1 MVPRMKRARD
11 GLNLR
16 FAWQFL
22 GLGLGLSLAA
32 CLQPA
37 QDYPTPPSLLAASG
51 AESRVTL
58 LHFSDYHS
66 HAVPFFSEHSPDQAG
81 IARAVAY
88 AKNLRA
94 TAKNVLVLGGGD
106 LLNLGTPAWSDKYYK
121 SCTDWTWWNDIV
133 SVMAFGNHD
142 ADYGWDA
149 FATCRS
155 RATYPILS
163 GNLVDGGGNL
173 ILGDAGRPYVVR
185 QVGDVR
191 IGVFALAG
199 PDFARLVKASNLP
212 AGAQFTDGMA
222 AAKKIVATLRE
233 QERVQAVVFI
243 GHQDRDTDFAMAA
256 AVPGIDVILGTHS
269 HYKGPLQQIPG
280 TSTWFISPYQ
290 YLNYLSQ
297 VSLTFRGGSLLRV
310 EGQLVRMDSAQSS
323 DPQLAWEVGRMQQ
336 TLEADPVYAERFRR
350 IGDAA
355 VELDLEG
362 IETSDSVLGNFAL
375 DALRTAPVVRA
386 HALFTTA
393 SSFRASI
400 PPGPIRLEDYLTALP
415 YKNRVLTFQLTG
427 AQLQAVIDYAASKRG
442 SDNFGVSS
450 GLRYRVSKAAPAGPA
465 RDVQVVRDPAAVT
478 PVYDPLVPS
487 ATYTV
492 AATDFVALVAGG
504 YSDLFKVAT
513 PTDTGAIV
521 NDLLIDYIRK
531 NSPVRGARDG
541 RVQVGD

>member
-1 MVPRMKRARD
+1 MVPRMKRVPGTFCMV
-11 GLNLR
+11 GLLLPL
-16 FAWQFL
+16 L
-22 GLGLGLSLAA
+22 G

-37 QDYPTPPSLLAASG
+37 QDFPTPPSLLSG
-51 AESRVTL
+51 SAESRVTL

-66 HAVPFFSEHSPDQAG
+66 HAVPYFSEHSPDQAG

-88 AKNLRA
+88 AKSLRA

-106 LLNLGTPAWSDKYYK
+106 MLNLGTPAWSDKYYK
-121 SCTDWTWWNDIV
+121 TCTDWTWWNDIV

-149 FATCRS
+149 FAACRAK
-155 RATYPILS
+155 ATYPILS
-163 GNLVDGGGNL
+163 GNLLDAGGNP
-173 ILGDAGRPYVVR
+173 ILTDGGRPYVVR

-191 IGVFALAG
+191 IGIFALSG
-199 PDFARLVKASNLP
+199 PDFPRLVKATNLP
-212 AGAQFTDGMA
+212 AGAQFSDGMA

-243 GHQDRDTDFAMAA
+243 GHQDRETDFAMAA

-280 TSTWFISPYQ
+280 TTTWFISPFQ

-310 EGQLVRMDSAQSS
+310 EGSLVRMDSKQSS
-323 DPQLAWEVGRMQQ
+323 DPQLVWEVGRMQGS
-336 TLEADPVYAERFRR
+336 LESDPVYADRFAR
-350 IGDAA
+350 IGEAA
-355 VELDLEG
+355 VELDVEG
-362 IETSDSVLGNFAL
+362 IDTGESVLGNFAL
-375 DALRTAPVVRA
+375 DALRTAPAVRA
-386 HALFTTA
+386 HAIFTTA

-400 PPGPIRLEDYLTALP
+400 PPGPIRMEDYLTALP

-427 AQLQAVIDYAASKRG
+427 AQLQAVLDYAVSKRG
-442 SDNFGVSS
+442 SDNFGPSS
-450 GLRYRVSKAAPAGPA
+450 GLRYRMSKSTPSGPS
-465 RDVQVVRDPAAVT
+465 RDVQVVSDPAAT
-478 PVYDPLVPS
+478 SPTYGPLRPD

-492 AATDFVALVAGG
+492 AATDYVALVAGG
-504 YSDLFKVAT
+504 YADLFKVAT
-513 PTDTGAIV
+513 PTDTGVIV

-531 NSPVRGARDG
+531 NSPVRSARDG
-541 RVQVGD
+541 RVGLSD

>member
-1 MVPRMKRARD
+1 MVPAMNRA
-11 GLNLR
+11 LVLLR
-16 FAWQFL
+16 LLAVASVTVIL
-22 GLGLGLSLAA
+22 GSS

-37 QDYPTPPSLLAASG
+37 QDYPTPPSLLSAAG
-51 AESRVTL
+51 AESKVTL

-66 HAVPFFSEHSPDQAG
+66 HAVPFFAEHSPDQAG

-106 LLNLGTPAWSDKYYK
+106 MLNLGTPAWSDKYFK
-121 SCTDWTWWNDIV
+121 TCTDWTWWNDIV

-149 FATCRS
+149 FAACRAKAS
-155 RATYPILS
+155 YPILS
-163 GNLVDGGGNL
+163 GNLVDAAGNL
-173 ILGDAGRPYVVR
+173 ILSDGGRPYVVR

-191 IGVFALAG
+191 IGIFALAG
-199 PDFARLVKASNLP
+199 PDFPRLVKATNLP
-212 AGAQFTDGMA
+212 AGAQFSDGMT
-222 AAKKIVATLRE
+222 AAKKIVAALRE
-233 QERVQAVVFI
+233 QEKVQAVVFI
-243 GHQDRDTDFAMAA
+243 GHQDRETDFAMAA

-269 HYKGPLQQIPG
+269 HYKGALQQIPG
-280 TSTWFISPYQ
+280 TTTWFISPFQ

-310 EGQLVRMDSAQSS
+310 EGSLVRMDSAQSA

-336 TLEADPVYAERFRR
+336 SLETDPQYADRFAR
-350 IGDAA
+350 IGEAA
-355 VELDLEG
+355 VELDVEG
-362 IETSDSVLGNFAL
+362 IDSSESVLGNFAL
-375 DALRTAPVVRA
+375 DVVRTAPSVRA

-400 PPGPIRLEDYLTALP
+400 PPGPIRMEDYLTALP

-427 AQLQAVIDYAASKRG
+427 AQLQAVLDYSVSKRG

-450 GLRYRVSKAAPAGPA
+450 GVRYRVGSSGPA

-478 PVYDPLVPS
+478 PTYEPIVPS

-492 AATDFVALVAGG
+492 AATDFVSLVAGG

-513 PTDTGAIV
+513 PTDTMAIV
-521 NDLLIDYIRK
+521 NDVIIDYIRK
-531 NSPVRGARDG
+531 SSPVRGARDG
-541 RVQVGD
+541 RVRIADAP